1 MWENIWDVTEGFGE
15 ACISHTL
22 GSVQCLCRWCVVC
35 VSHQSGANGDRA
47 AFSLWTQRWAHWSL
61 QAHLYKLGE
70 LQACSHSFQPSLEF
84 LSVAQAKA
92 EFHFSLRHCCDEPF
106 LCCDIN
112 LAISSFPLQTK
123 QQHRLAVIINFVQE
137 ARAEC
142 SSISDFHFGWRGHS
156 SYLLLFQLQSFLWKY
171 DTSHG
176 TGSGFGDEGLG
187 DQCNLLV
194 GCRLEQLLIQVNKK
208 IEKKKNYK
216 GCWGILWHFE
226 LFLLRLVA
234 SCCFSDSTIKTATQE
249 SETPVSA
256 QPCPHTI
263 TVPCVSFH

>member
-15 ACISHTL
+15 ACISHTF

-208 IEKKKNYK
+208 IEKKKTTKVAGAFCGTLSFSCYD
-216 GCWGILWHFE
+216 WLP
-226 LFLLRLVA
+226 LVA
-234 SCCFSDSTIKTATQE
+234 FL
-249 SETPVSA
+249 TPLSRLQHKKVKLLC
-256 QPCPHTI
+256 QPSHVLTR
-263 TVPCVSFH
+263 

>member
-1 MWENIWDVTEGFGE
+1 MWEQIWDVAESFGQG
-15 ACISHTL
+15 CISHTL

-35 VSHQSGANGDRA
+35 VNRQSGANGDRA
-47 AFSLWTQRWAHWSL
+47 AFSLWTQRWSL

-84 LSVAQAKA
+84 PSVAQAKA
-92 EFHFSLRHCCDEPF
+92 GFHFSLRHCCDEPF

-142 SSISDFHFGWRGHS
+142 SSTSDFHFGWRGHS
-156 SYLLLFQLQSFLWKY
+156 SYLLLFQLESFQEKY

-176 TGSGFGDEGLG
+176 TGSGFGDEDLG
-187 DQCNLLV
+187 DQCSIPV
-194 GCRLEQLLIQVNKK
+194 GCRLEQLFIQVEQK
-208 IEKKKNYK
+208 
-216 GCWGILWHFE
+216 
-226 LFLLRLVA
+226 
-234 SCCFSDSTIKTATQE
+234 D
-249 SETPVSA
+249 
-256 QPCPHTI
+256 
-263 TVPCVSFH
+263 